1 MFEFLKR
8 FLMAFIPMFVAFDCI
23 GIIPVFIS
31 FTEGLEEKQRRRITK
46 RAIITAG
53 AIGLAFIAGGKG
65 IFLFLGITIGDFQ
78 IAGGIVLLLIAV
90 IDLVT
95 TPSAIRKPIT
105 GDIGVVPIGMPLILG
120 PAVLTILMISLDSF
134 GILIALSAFI
144 ANLIITNVVLI
155 YSSALDRIL
164 GKPIS
169 SAFSKVMGLLM
180 GAIAIMM
187 IRKGITSFFH

>member
-1 MFEFLKR
+1 MIEFLKR

-31 FTEGLEEKQRRRITK
+31 FTEGLEENQKRKISK

-78 IAGGIVLLLIAV
+78 VAGGIVLLLLAIV
-90 IDLVT
+90 DLIT
-95 TPSAIRKPIT
+95 SPSAIRKPIT

-120 PAVLTILMISLDSF
+120 PAVLTILIISMDLY

-144 ANLIITNVVLI
+144 VNLVIMNFVLI
-155 YSSALDRIL
+155 YSSILDKIL
-164 GKPIS
+164 GKAIS
-169 SAFSKVMGLLM
+169 SAFSKVMCLLM

>member
-53 AIGLAFIAGGKG
+53 AIGLAFISGGKG

>member
-1 MFEFLKR
+1 MVELIKI

-31 FTEGLEEKQRRRITK
+31 FTEGLKEKQKRKITK

-78 IAGGIVLLLIAV
+78 IAGGIVLLLLASV
-90 IDLVT
+90 DLVS
-95 TPSAIRKPIT
+95 TPSVIRKPIT
-105 GDIGVVPIGMPLILG
+105 SDIGVVPIGLPLILG
-120 PAVLTILMISLDSF
+120 PAVLTMLIISIDLY
-134 GILIALSAFI
+134 GILITLSAFI
-144 ANLIITNVVLI
+144 VNLLIMNFVLI
-155 YSSALDRIL
+155 YSSAFNRIF
-164 GKPIS
+164 GKAIS
-169 SAFSKVMGLLM
+169 SAFSKVMCLLM